1 MTTVTPP
8 TVGHIAK
15 FARDPHGLAKF
26 YRDLLDLRIVR
37 EVSNRLAGDSV
48 LLSGHPDTEDHEL
61 VFITKPESTHTAFRV
76 DSAENLRALYDRA
89 CRRGIAVPY
98 ALDNGIARSFFVR
111 DPEGNAIEVYLAT
124 REPLRETPPLA
135 DPGAIDRLMR
145 AGDCS

>member
-8 TVGHIAK
+8 KVGHIARA
-15 FARDPHGLAKF
+15 ARDPHGLAEF

-37 EVSNRLAGDSV
+37 EVGNRLAGDSV
-48 LLSGHPDTEDHEL
+48 LLSGHPEKEDHEL

-76 DSAENLRALYDRA
+76 DSVETLSALYHRA
-89 CRRGIAVPY
+89 RGRGIAVPY

-124 REPLRETPPLA
+124 REPLRGTPPLA
-135 DPGAIDRLMR
+135 DPEAIDRLMR
-145 AGDCS
+145 SPTA

>member
-8 TVGHIAK
+8 TVGHIARA
-15 FARDPHGLAKF
+15 ARDPHGLAEF

-37 EVSNRLAGDSV
+37 EVGNRLAGDSV
-48 LLSGHPDTEDHEL
+48 LLSGHPEKEDHEL

-76 DSAENLRALYDRA
+76 DSVETLSALYHRA
-89 CRRGIAVPY
+89 RGRGIAVPY

-124 REPLRETPPLA
+124 REPLRGTPPLA
-135 DPGAIDRLMR
+135 DPEAIDRLMR
-145 AGDCS
+145 SPTA

>member
-8 TVGHIAK
+8 KVGHIARA
-15 FARDPHGLAKF
+15 ARDPHGLAEF

-37 EVSNRLAGDSV
+37 EVGNRLAGDSV
-48 LLSGHPDTEDHEL
+48 LLSGHPDKEDHEL

-76 DSAENLRALYDRA
+76 DSVETLSALYHRA
-89 CRRGIAVPY
+89 RGRGIAVPY

-124 REPLRETPPLA
+124 REPLRGTPPLA
-135 DPGAIDRLMR
+135 DPEAIDRLMR
-145 AGDCS
+145 SPTA

>member
-15 FARDPHGLAKF
+15 FARDPHALAKF

-37 EVSNRLAGDSV
+37 EDSNELVGDSV
-48 LLSGHPDTEDHEL
+48 LLSGHPDKEDHEV
-61 VFITKPESTHTAFRV
+61 VFISTSESTHTAFRV
-76 DSAENLRALYDRA
+76 DTAETLRGLYDRA
-89 CRRGIAVPY
+89 RGRGLAVPY

-135 DPGAIDRLMR
+135 DPAAIDRLMR
-145 AGDCS
+145 APTA

>member
-37 EVSNRLAGDSV
+37 EDSNELVGDSV
-48 LLSGHPDTEDHEL
+48 LLSGRPDKEDHEV
-61 VFITKPESTHTAFRV
+61 VFISTAESAHTAFRV
-76 DSAENLRALYDRA
+76 DTAETLRALYDRA
-89 CRRGIAVPY
+89 RGRGLAVPY

-135 DPGAIDRLMR
+135 DPAAIDRLMR
-145 AGDCS
+145 APTA

>member
-8 TVGHIAK
+8 KVGHIARA
-15 FARDPHGLAKF
+15 ARDPHGLAEF

-37 EVSNRLAGDSV
+37 EVGNRLAGDSV
-48 LLSGHPDTEDHEL
+48 LLSGHPEKEDHEL

-76 DSAENLRALYDRA
+76 DSVETLSALYDRA
-89 CRRGIAVPY
+89 RGRGIAVPY

-124 REPLRETPPLA
+124 REPLRGTPPLA
-135 DPGAIDRLMR
+135 DPEAIDRLMR
-145 AGDCS
+145 SPTA

>member
-8 TVGHIAK
+8 TVGHIARA
-15 FARDPHGLAKF
+15 ARDPHGLAEF

-37 EVSNRLAGDSV
+37 EVGNRLAGDSV
-48 LLSGHPDTEDHEL
+48 LLSGHPDKEDHEL

-76 DSAENLRALYDRA
+76 DSVETLSALYHRA
-89 CRRGIAVPY
+89 RGRGIAVPY

-135 DPGAIDRLMR
+135 DPAAIDRLMR
-145 AGDCS
+145 APTA

>member
-15 FARDPHGLAKF
+15 AARYPHALAEF
-26 YRDLLDLRIVR
+26 YRDLLGLEIVR
-37 EVSNRLAGDSV
+37 EVSNPLAGDSA
-48 LLSGHPDTEDHEL
+48 LLSGYPDKEDHEL
-61 VFITKPESTHTAFRV
+61 VFISKPEATHTAFRV
-76 DSAENLRALYDRA
+76 DSAETLLALYDRA
-89 CRRGIAVPY
+89 CRRRVAVPY

-135 DPGAIDRLMR
+135 DPKAIDRLMR
-145 AGDCS
+145 APAA